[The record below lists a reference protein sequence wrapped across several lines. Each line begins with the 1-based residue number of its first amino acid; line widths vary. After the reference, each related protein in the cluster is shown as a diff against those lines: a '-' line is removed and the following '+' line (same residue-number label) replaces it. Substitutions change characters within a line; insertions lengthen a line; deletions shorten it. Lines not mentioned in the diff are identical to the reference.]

1 MPIERINPSTLSKPT
16 GYTHVVTVTGGRT
29 IYISGQVPLDK
40 EGNIV
45 GPDDFRAQ
53 AAQVFEN
60 LGAALTAAGADFPNV
75 VKLNYYVLYMGN
87 ISTLREIRSGYLKSE
102 PPASTLVEV
111 KRLAHEQFMLEVEA
125 IAVVQ

>member
-53 AAQVFEN
+53 AVQVLGN
-60 LGAALTAAGADFPNV
+60 LGAAPH
-75 VKLNYYVLYMGN
+75 
-87 ISTLREIRSGYLKSE
+87 RSGSGF
-102 PPASTLVEV
+102 P
-111 KRLAHEQFMLEVEA
+111 KRGEVELLR
-125 IAVVQ
+125 AVYG